1 MTSPDD
7 DDRLWRAVTE
17 GVEPLNKKRR
27 AASKSKPDPP
37 RPRPERAAAPSTS
50 PPSTSPPSS
59 IPAPKPKAEPPPLVM
74 GRGAGVDKR
83 TVQRLKRG
91 QLAIEA
97 RLDLHGLTQAEAH
110 ARLDRFLAGAQ
121 DRGLRSVL
129 VITGKGRAGQ
139 EGGVLRRMVPR
150 WLNTPPNRGRVLTM
164 SEAQPR
170 DGGGGAL
177 YLLIKKRR

>member
-1 MTSPDD
+1 MTGTMTSPDED
-7 DDRLWRAVTE
+7 DERLWRAVTE

-27 AASKSKPDPP
+27 AASKSKPDPSH
-37 RPRPERAAAPSTS
+37 PRPERAAAPSTS
-50 PPSTSPPSS
+50 PPP
-59 IPAPKPKAEPPPLVM
+59 PKPKAEPPPLVM

-110 ARLDRFLAGAQ
+110 ARLDTFLAGAQ
-121 DRGLRSVL
+121 ERGLRSVL
-129 VITGKGRAGQ
+129 VITGKGRISR
-139 EGGVLRRMVPR
+139 EGGVLRQMVPR
-150 WLNTPPNRGRVLTM
+150 WLNTPPNRGRVLSM

-170 DGGGGAL
+170 DGRGGAL

>member
-1 MTSPDD
+1 MTPMTSPDD

-37 RPRPERAAAPSTS
+37 RSRPTQAAAPSTS
-50 PPSTSPPSS
+50 P
-59 IPAPKPKAEPPPLVM
+59 APKPKTEPPPLVM

-110 ARLDRFLAGAQ
+110 ARLDRFLAGVQ

-164 SEAQPR
+164 SQAQPR
-170 DGGGGAL
+170 DGGAGAL